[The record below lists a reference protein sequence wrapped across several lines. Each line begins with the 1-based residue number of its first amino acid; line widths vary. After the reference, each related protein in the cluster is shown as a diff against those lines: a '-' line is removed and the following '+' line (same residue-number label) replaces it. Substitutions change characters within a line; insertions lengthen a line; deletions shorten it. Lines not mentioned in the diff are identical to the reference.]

1 MYCNAPRRSK
11 WPSSAPSRGGGRGRV
26 PRIRNDGNYAPPP
39 RPSDIQRVPRL
50 ESAIANMKLNSET
63 PYYYADKDID
73 RSCSLFALAREEIN
87 KTNSL
92 DCLQH
97 MTERGDNVEGLL
109 FEIATARPLAP
120 PPCTPDSPEPAYQWH
135 HAYVPYH
142 NRSNGA
148 RKGMVRSTTAYFH
161 MFGNLGLP
169 KYLELDARAP
179 TKRNEYKLDIGISM
193 LQHLFRD

>member
-1 MYCNAPRRSK
+1 MNSRFVPYVLQCSTSQQVAQQRSI
-11 WPSSAPSRGGGRGRV
+11 SGGGRGRV

-169 KYLELDARAP
+169 KYLEL
-179 TKRNEYKLDIGISM
+179 
-193 LQHLFRD
+193 